1 MDRDFSIQIFNIT
14 KPSIIFSLSECEEY
28 RSRLQQSV
36 SETTHKS
43 HYFDGK
49 ITFRRAGLFTEKSF
63 NCVSLNSASHV
74 GEKLV
79 KKLKTVKVAY
89 ESSELYGNLEQNI
102 SYFRASFS
110 LVKRTSDNDNV
121 DFY

>member
-1 MDRDFSIQIFNIT
+1 MTIFFPNVNVYFYET
-14 KPSIIFSLSECEEY
+14 SIIFSEYEEY
-28 RSRLQQSV
+28 RFRLHNESV
-36 SETTHKS
+36 SKKFHEGY
-43 HYFDGK
+43 YFDDK
-49 ITFRRAGLFTEKSF
+49 ISLLRAGLFTEKSF

-89 ESSELYGNLEQNI
+89 ESSALLGNLERNI
-102 SYFRASFS
+102 SYLRASFS